1 MQMSLHHESMA
12 DALREVIQAAGGPKV
27 VGERMFPDMPADHA
41 ASRIRDCLNHDRR
54 DRFTPDQVLMILRL
68 GHQVG
73 CHAGM
78 VFMSRELGYSDPVP
92 VEPEDEVAR
101 LQREFV
107 EASKALIGMAG
118 KIEQMQA
125 RASLKSVA

>member
-1 MQMSLHHESMA
+1 MQMSLHHESIA
-12 DALREVIQAAGGPKV
+12 DALHEVVQAAGGPKA
-27 VGERMFPDMPADHA
+27 VGGRMFPDMPIDHA

-54 DRFTPDQVLMILRL
+54 DRFTPDQLMMILRM

-73 CHAGM
+73 FHAGM
-78 VFMSRELGYSDPVP
+78 IFLCRELGYSDPAP

-107 EASKALIGMAG
+107 EASKALVGMAT
-118 KIEQMQA
+118 KIEQMQS
-125 RASLKSVA
+125 RATLKSVA

>member
-12 DALREVIQAAGGPKV
+12 DALREVIQSAGGPKA
-27 VGERMFPDMPADHA
+27 VGERMFPDMPIDHA

-54 DRFTPDQVLMILRL
+54 DRFTPDQVMMILRM
-68 GHQVG
+68 GHQAG

-78 VFMSRELGYSDPVP
+78 IFIARELGYSDPVP

-107 EASKALIGMAG
+107 EASKSLMTMAN
-118 KIEQMQA
+118 KIERMQS
-125 RASLKSVA
+125 RVGLKTAA

>member
-12 DALREVIQAAGGPKV
+12 DALREVIQAVGGTKA
-27 VGERMFPDMPADHA
+27 VGERMFPDMPIDHA

-54 DRFTPDQVLMILRL
+54 DRFTPDQVMMILRM
-68 GHQVG
+68 GHQAG

-78 VFMSRELGYSDPVP
+78 IFIARDLGYSDPVP

-107 EASKALIGMAG
+107 EASKSLMTMAD
-118 KIEQMQA
+118 KIERMQS
-125 RASLKSVA
+125 RVGLKTAA

>member
-12 DALREVIQAAGGPKV
+12 DALREVIQAVGGTKA
-27 VGERMFPDMPADHA
+27 VGERMFPDMPIDHA

-54 DRFTPDQVLMILRL
+54 DRFTPDQVMMILRM
-68 GHQVG
+68 GHQAG

-78 VFMSRELGYSDPVP
+78 IFIARDLGYSDPVP

-107 EASKALIGMAG
+107 EASKSLMTMAN
-118 KIEQMQA
+118 KIERMQS
-125 RASLKSVA
+125 RVGLKTAA

>member
-12 DALREVIQAAGGPKV
+12 DALREVIQAVGGPKA
-27 VGERMFPDMPADHA
+27 VGERMFPDMPIDHA

-54 DRFTPDQVLMILRL
+54 DRFTPDQVMMILRM
-68 GHQVG
+68 GHQCG
-73 CHAGM
+73 CHSGM
-78 VFMSRELGYSDPVP
+78 VFIARELGYAEPVP

-107 EASKALIGMAG
+107 EASKSLMTMAN
-118 KIEQMQA
+118 KIERMQS
-125 RASLKSVA
+125 RVGLKTAA